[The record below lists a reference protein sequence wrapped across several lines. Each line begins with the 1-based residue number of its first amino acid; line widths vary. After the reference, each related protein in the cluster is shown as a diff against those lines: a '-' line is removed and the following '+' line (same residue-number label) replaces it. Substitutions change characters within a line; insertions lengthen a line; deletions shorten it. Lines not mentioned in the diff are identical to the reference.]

1 MNLNSITHSDQDIIK
16 KYVRENKAMLCKVVE
31 HGSNDLIKAMALTLL
46 SYDEPDLKDE
56 INGLMANHG
65 IKTGRERCSQR

>member
-31 HGSNDLIKAMALTLL
+31 HGSNDLIKAMA
-46 SYDEPDLKDE
+46 
-56 INGLMANHG
+56 
-65 IKTGRERCSQR
+65 